1 MNAPLAHPLLML
13 DPDVLR
19 SFVAIAETG
28 SFTAAA
34 TRMFRTPSAVSM
46 QIKRLEE
53 QLGVSVFLRDARNVS
68 LTHDGE
74 VLLGYARR
82 LIALNREAISRFVT
96 SDVTGVVRIGSPSDY
111 GEAVLPGV
119 LKQFAKSHPS
129 VVVDVVIDQS
139 SSLLKRFASGHID
152 IALVSCMDSQTPE
165 PGEVVMTDDIVW
177 AGAKGGQAYLMDPL
191 PLSMWDEGCIWRE
204 RALSSLEKVKRS
216 YRVAFMTSHM
226 AGQRAAILSDLAV
239 APLGKS
245 FIGSDIQILD
255 EDCGLPAPGQ
265 YQLLLKVAAHP
276 SAPVCALSDHFRAGF
291 ERFNQTGSFD
301 ETAKAVLK
309 MNAA

>member
-1 MNAPLAHPLLML
+1 MNAPLNHPLLML

-34 TRMFRTPSAVSM
+34 ARIYRTPSAVSM

-96 SDVTGVVRIGSPSDY
+96 SEVSGVVRIGSPSDY
-111 GEAVLPGV
+111 GEAVLPSV
-119 LKQFAKSHPS
+119 LKLFAKSHPS

-139 SSLLKRFASGHID
+139 SSLLKRFASGHLD
-152 IALVSCMDSQTPE
+152 IALVSCMKHLTPA
-165 PGEVVMTDDIVW
+165 PDEVMMTDEIVW
-177 AGAKGGQAYLMDPL
+177 AGAKGGQACLMDPL
-191 PLSMWDEGCIWRE
+191 PVSMWDEGCVWRE
-204 RALSSLEKVKRS
+204 SALSALDRVGRA

-226 AGQRAAILSDLAV
+226 AGQRAAILADLAV
-239 APLGKS
+239 APMGRS
-245 FIGSDIQILD
+245 FVGPDIQILD
-255 EDCGLPAPGQ
+255 ENCGLPAPGE
-265 YQLLLKVAAHP
+265 YQLLLKVAADP
-276 SAPVCALSDHFRAGF
+276 SPPICALSDHFRAGF
-291 ERFNQTGSFD
+291 EKFSQTGSFD
-301 ETAKAVLK
+301 TQVV
-309 MNAA
+309 